1 MPYKGGVQLLPETER
16 RPTLSSYTS
25 GNTYFWTGIV
35 IGIAVLVGFAILNGY
50 SSNLNDQIG
59 KLDGQLDQS
68 EAQRNKTQE
77 QALVDAQSQS
87 RTMKTVLGSKT
98 YWTQALAQMERMMQ
112 TSVTLTVLDASATKG
127 TIKFSATA
135 DSYAAVARQLA
146 SFSAA
151 TGINDVTLGTV
162 KSSPAGV
169 EFQGELTIDPKL
181 LILTP

>member
-1 MPYKGGVQLLPETER
+1 
-16 RPTLSSYTS
+16 
-25 GNTYFWTGIV
+25 
-35 IGIAVLVGFAILNGY
+35 
-50 SSNLNDQIG
+50 
-59 KLDGQLDQS
+59 
-68 EAQRNKTQE
+68 
-77 QALVDAQSQS
+77 
-87 RTMKTVLGSKT
+87 LGSKT